1 MSITRFGDDGRRGL
15 LGIGLALVSAATF
28 GTAGTFA
35 GSLMATGWSPGAVV
49 TLRIGIA
56 ALVLTVPA
64 ILTLRRHKVSLRAGL
79 GEILAFGLVAVAGGQ
94 LTFFNAVK
102 RLDVG
107 VALLLEYGG
116 ILLVVGWMW
125 LRHGHRPR
133 RLTVIGGVAALAG
146 LALVL
151 DPAGGG
157 LDPVGVLWAGL
168 AGVALAVY
176 FTMAGSAESR
186 VPPLVLAWAG
196 MAVGAV
202 ALGIA
207 AAVGV
212 LPFHTSTAPVTLL
225 NRQTSWVV
233 PIASLALVAAAL
245 AYAAGIAAS
254 RLLGAKVASFAGLTE
269 VLFAV
274 LIAWALLGQAPGAWQ
289 LAGGLVVLAGI
300 ALVRAD
306 EKTSG
311 ADEKEGDGLV
321 DESVELRGGQAGEHV
336 GAAGNLPDPRRDAVP
351 V

>member
-1 MSITRFGDDGRRGL
+1 
-15 LGIGLALVSAATF
+15 
-28 GTAGTFA
+28 
-35 GSLMATGWSPGAVV
+35 
-49 TLRIGIA
+49 
-56 ALVLTVPA
+56 
-64 ILTLRRHKVSLRAGL
+64 
-79 GEILAFGLVAVAGGQ
+79 
-94 LTFFNAVK
+94 
-102 RLDVG
+102 
-107 VALLLEYGG
+107 
-116 ILLVVGWMW
+116 
-125 LRHGHRPR
+125 
-133 RLTVIGGVAALAG
+133 
-146 LALVL
+146 VL

-225 NRQTSWVV
+225 DRQMSWVV
-233 PIASLALVAAAL
+233 PVASLALVAAAL

-289 LAGGLVVLAGI
+289 PTSRKATVSSTRVSSSAAGRPGNMWVPPTTCRTRAGTPCPCSAAASSSPPNSHCLRASARRGALPRGLVCTGC
-300 ALVRAD
+300 
-306 EKTSG
+306 
-311 ADEKEGDGLV
+311 
-321 DESVELRGGQAGEHV
+321 
-336 GAAGNLPDPRRDAVP
+336 
-351 V
+351 